1 MMPAIVTSKST
12 YALML
17 ISLVLS
23 LWSTNGSTQSLES
36 VKSQLQDRAINLG
49 EQLINTQT
57 NNWLNN
63 IGQGRTQLIL
73 EGIEQEKPNYR
84 LETIQ
89 PLSGINP
96 GIEQLLFF
104 QGSVLSADNQGERR
118 PTLNLG
124 LGQRYLID
132 DAQAVAGVNL
142 FLDYEAKS
150 KHKRASLGLE
160 YQRSNFS
167 LGANYY
173 QALSDKKVIGQYTEE
188 PLSGYDVNL
197 LGQVPYT
204 SWAKIRAQHYFW
216 DQKVGD
222 DIKGSVLGIEVKL
235 SPSSSI
241 EFGQEDNN
249 TQNKQNYAKLSLKLP
264 FKQSEKPSNFSL
276 NERAFNNGAI
286 MDLTELEF
294 VKRQQM
300 IRVEKRL
307 NIGANTSN
315 VSGNTTELGGTAS
328 FTLALNTQPSAD
340 VVIAI
345 SSDDTTEGVVSPASL
360 TFTTSNWNVAQSISV
375 TGVDDNIHDGDISY
389 NIVTAPAVSADANYS
404 GLNLADIAL
413 SNIDDDL
420 PDVVVNFDDKT
431 YITVVSPDTLRV
443 WLDRNLGAN
452 QVCSASTDANCYG
465 DLYQW
470 GRNDDGHESRTS
482 NTTSTL
488 ASDISPGHANFI
500 QNSVS
505 PHNWS
510 TADSSGSAR
519 VSAWADE
526 QSNDI
531 CPAGYEVP
539 TEAEFKADTTTAS
552 TTTISNLSTAYSSFL
567 KLPAAGYRGYAGVL
581 TYVDTYGSYWVRS
594 PGTTNYGRGL
604 DISAASAV
612 FRNPYA
618 SQGQSIRC
626 IKN

>member
-1 MMPAIVTSKST
+1 M
-12 YALML
+12 
-17 ISLVLS
+17 
-23 LWSTNGSTQSLES
+23 
-36 VKSQLQDRAINLG
+36 
-49 EQLINTQT
+49 
-57 NNWLNN
+57 
-63 IGQGRTQLIL
+63 
-73 EGIEQEKPNYR
+73 
-84 LETIQ
+84 
-89 PLSGINP
+89 
-96 GIEQLLFF
+96 
-104 QGSVLSADNQGERR
+104 
-118 PTLNLG
+118 
-124 LGQRYLID
+124 
-132 DAQAVAGVNL
+132 

-150 KHKRASLGLE
+150 QHKRASLGLE
-160 YQRSNFS
+160 YQRSDFS

-173 QALSDKKVIGQYTEE
+173 LALSDKKVIGQYTEE

-197 LGQVPYT
+197 LGQIPYT

-222 DIKGSVLGIEVKL
+222 NIKGSVLGIEVKL

-249 TQNKQNYAKLSLKLP
+249 TQNKQSYAKLSLRLP
-264 FKQSEKPSNFSL
+264 VTQNEKPNNFAL
-276 NERAFNNGAI
+276 NERAFNSSAL

-307 NIGANTSN
+307 NIGANTSSI
-315 VSGNTTELGGTAS
+315 SGNTTELGGTAS

-360 TFTTSNWNVAQSISV
+360 TFTASNWNVAQSISV
-375 TGVDDNIHDGDISY
+375 TGVDDNIHDG
-389 NIVTAPAVSADANYS
+389 
-404 GLNLADIAL
+404 
-413 SNIDDDL
+413 DL

-482 NTTSTL
+482 STTTTL
-488 ASDISPGHANFI
+488 AADISPGHANFI

-594 PGTTNYGRGL
+594 PGTSNYGRGL
-604 DISAASAV
+604 DISANSAI